1 MFQISKINSNIVGLI
16 GWRQPINPTYAIID
30 ATNLATSSGA
40 YFQDFS
46 ALVTIE
52 NIKECQNY
60 VSISD
65 AQFNTLLGN
74 MTKSAMNKVLDK
86 VFQSHDFLENKILY
100 PFESSWNYD
109 LENDTSFVGFELDQ
123 PTRRELIHVVNK
135 VILSFDSVDT
145 VKLLVFHSSKQEPIF
160 TKEITTEANSDVE
173 EVVDWNLTKEYN
185 GGKFYIGYLRSG
197 LTAKAK
203 NRDWDKANVRSC
215 FNTLRIQPISVS
227 GWDSE
232 TLFDVE
238 DIDYESDTYGLN
250 FDITAWKD
258 YTNTIIQNKRKFVNA
273 LGLQVA
279 VDVADLILKS
289 TNSDRVQ
296 RISDTKV
303 MLELEGV
310 INNDVPRV
318 VGLRGKLQSEIKKLR
333 SNFIDL
339 PIIQKGTL

>member
-1 MFQISKINSNIVGLI
+1 MFRIDKINSNVVGLI
-16 GWRQPINPTYAIID
+16 GWRQPVNPTYAIID

-46 ALVTIE
+46 ALVSVE

-65 AQFNTLLGN
+65 VQFNTLLGDL
-74 MTKSAMNKVLDK
+74 TKSAMVKVLNK
-86 VFQSHDFLENKILY
+86 VFQSDDFLENKVLY

-109 LENDTSFVGFELDQ
+109 LENDTSFVGYELEQ
-123 PTRRELIHVVNK
+123 PTRRELVHVINK
-135 VILSFDSVDT
+135 LVLSFDSVDS
-145 VKLLVFHSSKQEPIF
+145 VKILLFHSSKQSPIK
-160 TKEITTEANSDVE
+160 TTEITTVANEDVE
-173 EVVDWNLTKEYN
+173 EITNWNLTKEYN

-215 FNTLRIQPISVS
+215 FNTARIRPIRVS
-227 GWDSE
+227 GWDAE

-250 FDITAWKD
+250 LDVTAWKD
-258 YTNTIIQNKRKFVNA
+258 YTNTIIQNKAKFVNA

-279 VDVADLILKS
+279 IDVADLILKS

-310 INNDVPRV
+310 INNDIPRV
-318 VGLRGKLQSEIKKLR
+318 AGLRGKLQSEINKLR
-333 SNFIDL
+333 SNFVEL
-339 PIIQKGTL
+339 PMIQKGTL